1 LGQRRTRTSLTKNGL
16 RIKVLTSKAE
26 PQIDGI
32 LALEILEE
40 GEERTKGL
48 KILKIKRDELFAV
61 FNKSL

>member
-1 LGQRRTRTSLTKNGL
+1 MGQRRTRTSLTKNGL